1 MWMWVAVEKF
11 LSEETALNFSA
22 HKASCHLYSRRATN
36 LAKQIKNQTIINKI
50 DKLALKM
57 TSYTTLVNVDAE
69 AAHKLSE
76 FVAQLLPVNESQ
88 QFFND
93 CKSLIDALNTP
104 ALISK
109 LLEQTKLILSIEEE
123 SGEKFN

>member
-1 MWMWVAVEKF
+1 
-11 LSEETALNFSA
+11 
-22 HKASCHLYSRRATN
+22 
-36 LAKQIKNQTIINKI
+36 
-50 DKLALKM
+50 M

-76 FVAQLLPVNESQ
+76 FVAQLLPANESQ

-93 CKSLIDALNTP
+93 CKTLIDALNTP

-123 SGEKFN
+123 SGEELD